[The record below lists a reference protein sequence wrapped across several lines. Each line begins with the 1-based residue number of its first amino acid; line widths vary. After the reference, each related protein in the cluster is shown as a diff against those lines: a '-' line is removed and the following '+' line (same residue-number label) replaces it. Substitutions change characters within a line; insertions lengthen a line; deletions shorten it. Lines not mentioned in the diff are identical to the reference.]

1 MPNLRIV
8 STWTF
13 GLSANRVGW
22 NVLKEGGS
30 SLDAAE
36 AVCRSCELDLEVDSV
51 GLGGL
56 PDSDGEVTLDG
67 CVMLGPDHHGGVAAL
82 RHCPHAASVA
92 RSVMEHSR
100 HALLVGSGADHF
112 AELQGHEKRSSITE
126 ETRNRWLE
134 WKRAGGKVTN
144 GNDAG
149 HRSGQFPID
158 DTIGVLAIDE
168 SGTLAGACTS
178 SGAAYKEPGRVGD
191 SPLIGHGLYVDPQ
204 VGAAVAT
211 GTGELVM
218 SVCGAFMAIEELRR
232 GQSPDASIKA
242 VLDRIMD
249 RLTVNPEHQV
259 AMLVLLPDGSWSA
272 GAIRDGYVTA
282 VIDQEGERLCPPSM
296 VLLPSTQ

>member
-1 MPNLRIV
+1 MPKPRIV

-13 GLSANRVGW
+13 GLPANRVGW

-36 AVCRSCELDLEVDSV
+36 AVCRSCELDLEADSV

-67 CVMLGPDHHGGVAAL
+67 CVMLGPDQHGAVAAL
-82 RHCPHAASVA
+82 GHCPHAASVA
-92 RSVMEHSR
+92 RLVMERSR
-100 HALLVGSGADHF
+100 HSLLVGRGADQF
-112 AELQGHEKRSSITE
+112 AQKHGHQKRELLTE
-126 ETRNRWLE
+126 EVHERWLE
-134 WKRAGGKVTN
+134 WKRTGGKAVCGT
-144 GNDAG
+144 GSG
-149 HRSGQFPID
+149 HRAGQLPID

-168 SGTLAGACTS
+168 EGTLAGACTS

-218 SVCGAFMAIEELRR
+218 SVCGSFLAVEELRR
-232 GQSPDASIKA
+232 GESPEASIKI
-242 VLDRIMD
+242 VLERIMQ
-249 RLTVNPEHQV
+249 RLDVKPEHQV
-259 AMLVLLPDGSWSA
+259 AMLILLPDGSWSQ

-282 VIDQEGERLCPPSM
+282 EIDHTGETLCRPSL
-296 VLLPSTQ
+296 VLLPSS